1 MPSDA
6 ASDGE
11 RRQVVI
17 AGGGIAGLEAVLA
30 LHDLAGERVE
40 VTLVAPDRE
49 FLYKPLTV
57 EEPFTG
63 SPAERHELEPLLAD
77 LGARYVEG
85 AVRRVDTERREVSI
99 DDERTVAYDDL
110 IVCIGG
116 RPEPAYRSAETF
128 WSASADLPVDDLL
141 ERAKTSE
148 HGTLALVVP
157 PGTSWPL
164 PLYELGLQL
173 RRRSEEIGHGDV
185 RLRLFTPEDAP
196 LEIFGSAAS
205 DAVGALL
212 RGRRIELEPDSY
224 VAEGDTGR
232 LELHPQ
238 GGALPADVVIALP
251 RITGPA
257 IEGLPAEEGGFLPI
271 DEHGRVRGAAGV
283 YAAGDGTDF
292 PVKQGG
298 IATQQADAVA
308 EHIAAAAGADVDPE
322 PFEPI
327 LRGQLVTGA
336 ESLHMRHE
344 LTGGHGEGVA
354 SLDYLWW
361 PPQKVSGRYLSAWL
375 SHSLPTRDLDPPDG
389 AMQVEVS
396 LPQEWHGDPM
406 FSHPGEKNP

>member
-1 MPSDA
+1 MPPDA
-6 ASDGE
+6 ASCAD
-11 RRQVVI
+11 RRQVLI
-17 AGGGIAGLEAVLA
+17 AGGGIAGLEAALA

-40 VTLVAPDRE
+40 VTLVAPDPE

-77 LGARYVEG
+77 LGARYVSG
-85 AVRRVDTERREVSI
+85 AVERVDVARREVSL
-99 DDERTVAYDDL
+99 DGDRTLGYDDL
-110 IVCIGG
+110 IVCVGG
-116 RPEPAYRSAETF
+116 RPRPAYRAAETF
-128 WSASADLPVDDLL
+128 WSASSDLPVDDLL
-141 ERAKTSE
+141 ERAAASE
-148 HGTLALVVP
+148 HRTLALVVP
-157 PGTSWPL
+157 QGTSWPL
-164 PLYELGLQL
+164 PLYELALQL
-173 RRRSEEIGHGDV
+173 RRRSEEGGHGDV

-196 LEIFGSAAS
+196 LGIFGRAAS

-212 RGRRIELEPDSY
+212 EGRRIELEPDSW
-224 VAEGDTGR
+224 VVEGDSGE
-232 LELHPQ
+232 LELRPQ
-238 GGALPADVVIALP
+238 GGPLPADVVIALP
-251 RITGPA
+251 RLVGPA
-257 IEGLPAEEGGFLPI
+257 IEGLPADDNGFLPI
-271 DEHGRVRGAAGV
+271 DDHGRVRGASGV

-308 EHIAAAAGADVDPE
+308 EHIAAAAGAEVE
-322 PFEPI
+322 AAPFTPV

-336 ESLHMRHE
+336 ESLHMRHG

-375 SHSLPTRDLDPPDG
+375 SHSPPTRDLDPPDG

-406 FSHPGEKNP
+406 FSHPGEKP